1 MVDQFAVAVDGKTKS
16 QSGIV
21 VADDHAARA
30 PSHRHTRSPSRTFRR
45 SGRSPKVSAPRL
57 IPARHRPSRSAE
69 PPRAPH
75 LTGRIRIRPASRYQ
89 RGSPAD
95 SGTFQVHPGSLRG
108 CAPPFLD
115 KGHSGVVVR
124 STMPLPF
131 AGANDRRSGRRTP
144 AVRLPAAALQTA
156 LRPSLEV
163 AEVHEEPG
171 ALRASSPSLS
181 RSSVWAP
188 RRSRRGRALR

>member
-1 MVDQFAVAVDGKTKS
+1 
-16 QSGIV
+16 
-21 VADDHAARA
+21 
-30 PSHRHTRSPSRTFRR
+30 
-45 SGRSPKVSAPRL
+45 
-57 IPARHRPSRSAE
+57 
-69 PPRAPH
+69 
-75 LTGRIRIRPASRYQ
+75 
-89 RGSPAD
+89 
-95 SGTFQVHPGSLRG
+95 
-108 CAPPFLD
+108 
-115 KGHSGVVVR
+115 VVR